1 MIDNPEKTER
11 LIAKMKANLPLTAR
25 LSPGLKTLMRRRE
38 PGVAL
43 PATCGI
49 IEIFYMGDEGGIS
62 CQLDLGKD
70 GSENPFIVS
79 ITNLIFDRR
88 CVLFRKL
95 MGIKSTGSRNSKNSR
110 GLAADTYGPVAHH
123 IRVDNTHCADNCGM
137 CIAK

>member
-11 LIAKMKANLPLTAR
+11 LIANMKANLPLTAR
-25 LSPGLKTLMRRRE
+25 LSPGLRTLMRHRE
-38 PGVAL
+38 LGAAL

-70 GSENPFIVS
+70 GSQNPFIVS

-88 CVLFRKL
+88 CALFREIDGYQKHRVKKL
-95 MGIKSTGSRNSKNSR
+95 KKQQGR
-110 GLAADTYGPVAHH
+110 GG
-123 IRVDNTHCADNCGM
+123 
-137 CIAK
+137 

>member
-43 PATCGI
+43 PATCGV

-62 CQLDLGKD
+62 CRLDLGKNS
-70 GSENPFIVS
+70 SENPFIVS

-88 CVLFRKL
+88 CVLLREIDGYQKHRVKKL
-95 MGIKSTGSRNSKNSR
+95 KKQQ
-110 GLAADTYGPVAHH
+110 GLG
-123 IRVDNTHCADNCGM
+123 G
-137 CIAK
+137 